1 MRHASEVFKEGHLM
15 FAKRMIKKTWPQ
27 LENKEFDVKEIMETC
42 PKCEQDTMHGL
53 EVLVE
58 GKDEWRRVPQP
69 RKQCKDCENKELQQR
84 AKGAHK
90 AHRSKRFWKPNPELE
105 NATFATFE
113 PQDQAQVQ
121 ALNTAAQYVKDF
133 KNGDR
138 YNLVLRGPY
147 GAGKS
152 HLAKS
157 IGESMKAAGYS
168 VGFLTEADLFTMIKN
183 TYNRESGITEEQL
196 LNKIHGDG
204 DKEPG
209 LDLFILDELGAETAT
224 DWEKGKII
232 SFVNSRQGLNT
243 IYTTN
248 EADGSLERLFT
259 GRVVSRLNSNTKFE
273 EVETDIDMRKDKRR
287 G

>member
-1 MRHASEVFKEGHLM
+1 MEHVSKQFKEGHLM

-27 LENKEFDVKEIMETC
+27 LENKAFEVRQKMQTC
-42 PKCEQDTMHGL
+42 PKCGQDTMHGL

-58 GKDEWRRVPQP
+58 GHNEWRTVPQSLA
-69 RKQCKDCENKELQQR
+69 QCKECENRELQQR
-84 AKGAHK
+84 AKQAHK
-90 AHRSKRFWKPNPELE
+90 AHRSKRFWKPNAEL
-105 NATFATFE
+105 AGASFDTFE
-113 PQDQAQVQ
+113 PQDEAQVQ
-121 ALNTAAQYVKDF
+121 ALKTSAQYVKDF

-138 YNLVLRGPY
+138 YNLVFRGPY

-152 HLAKS
+152 HLSKS
-157 IGESMKAAGYS
+157 IGESLRADGYT
-168 VGFLTEADLFTMIKN
+168 VGFITEAELLNMIKN

-196 LNKIHGDG
+196 LNKINGDS
-204 DKEPG
+204 DREPG

-224 DWEKGKII
+224 DWEKSKVI
-232 SFVNSRQGLNT
+232 SIVNSRQGLHT

-248 EADGSLERLFT
+248 EDDDSLARLFT

-273 EVETDIDMRKDKRR
+273 EVETAIDMRKDKRR